1 MSRRLPAVRRGGR
14 WRGMAAHGLPRPARL
29 WWPQWVVALLGAAV
43 IVQAVRLIWALM
55 VPLSLLGAWQP
66 KGAEI
71 MPFAQRTAVF
81 SAFDP
86 FFRGANSGPAAAN
99 VTSLALVLYG
109 ISMNGATGGGSAI
122 IAGEDG
128 VQNSYAVGD
137 EVVAGTRLVA
147 VAFDHVELER
157 GGARESLFL
166 DQGGDAGGANMP
178 AQGAAG
184 QSAAGQGVTGQGAA
198 GPAVGAPMA
207 APQASADGGAA
218 PLSADAIKQG
228 VQFSPRMEGG
238 KITGLHVAA
247 GGDGAAMRAAGLR
260 AGDVVRSVNGR
271 AISGAGDVAALSSML
286 RAGARISLEV
296 ERGASVLPIAILIAK
311 S

>member
-1 MSRRLPAVRRGGR
+1 MPQRVRKQGGR
-14 WRGMAAHGLPRPARL
+14 VDMRMWRSGLAAEWPRILAGLLA
-29 WWPQWVVALLGAAV
+29 AAV
-43 IVQAVRLIWALM
+43 VIQAVRLVWALT
-55 VPLSLLGAWQP
+55 VPISPLGAWQP
-66 KGAEI
+66 KSADILAVPERAAL
-71 MPFAQRTAVF
+71 FA
-81 SAFDP
+81 AFDP
-86 FFRGANSGPAAAN
+86 FFRGANAGPATQQ
-99 VTSLALVLYG
+99 VTAMALVLHG
-109 ISMNGATGGGSAI
+109 ISMNEATGGGSAI
-122 IAGEDG
+122 ISGEDG

-137 EVVAGTRLVA
+137 EIAAGTLLAA
-147 VAFDHVELER
+147 VAFDHVVLER
-157 GGARESLFL
+157 GGVRESLFL
-166 DQGGDAGGANMP
+166 DQGGDVDGTN
-178 AQGAAG
+178 AAV
-184 QSAAGQGVTGQGAA
+184 QGVMGEGAA
-198 GPAVGAPMA
+198 GPAAGAPMA
-207 APQASADGGAA
+207 APQASTDGGAA

-271 AISGAGDVAALSSML
+271 AISGTGDVAALSSML

>member
-55 VPLSLLGAWQP
+55 VPLSPLGAWQP

-122 IAGEDG
+122 IAAEDG

-137 EVVAGTRLVA
+137 EVIAGTRLVA
-147 VAFDHVELER
+147 VAFDHVVLER

-166 DQGGDAGGANMP
+166 DQGGDAGGANMA
-178 AQGAAG
+178 AQG
-184 QSAAGQGVTGQGAA
+184 AAGQGVTGQGAA
-198 GPAVGAPMA
+198 ALAVGAPMS
-207 APQASADGGAA
+207 APQASAESGAA
-218 PLSADAIKQG
+218 PLSADVIKQG

-238 KITGLHVAA
+238 KITGLNVAA